1 MDLASSLINWYES
14 NKRDLPWRHT
24 QDPYKIWLS
33 EIILQQTRV
42 QQGLPYYEKFVS
54 NFPTVKDFAEAD
66 IDTILHLW
74 QGLGYYS
81 RARNMHVAAQ
91 QVIDQYN
98 GHFPDNYKELLSLK
112 GVGNYTAA
120 AIASFAFREKVATVD
135 GNVYRVLSRVFNIEE
150 DIASGKGQKI
160 FTEVAN
166 QLISENQPDIF
177 NQALMEFGAIHC
189 TPKQPKCETCPFVQ
203 SCESRLHQII
213 DQRPVKLKKVKVINQ
228 YLKYLLI
235 EHDGKYLM
243 KKRQEGDIWAGL
255 FDFPLVITSEK
266 EQSLSNGI
274 ILENTQLGINT
285 KDIFFSSEPIK
296 HLLSHRRLF
305 IEFFHV
311 KLQTLLDTQSD
322 IFQYR
327 WMDINEIQS
336 VGKPIILENYLRKN
350 IY

>member
-1 MDLASSLINWYES
+1 MDFASSLINWYES

-42 QQGLPYYEKFVS
+42 QQGLPYYEKFVA

-66 IDTILHLW
+66 IDKILHLW

-81 RARNMHVAAQ
+81 RGRNMHVAAN
-91 QVIDQYN
+91 QVMDEWN
-98 GHFPDNYKELLSLK
+98 GKFPDNYKDLLTLK

-135 GNVYRVLSRVFNIEE
+135 GNVYRVLSRVFDIDE
-150 DIASGKGQKI
+150 DIASGKGQKV

-166 QLISENQPDIF
+166 QLISEDKPDIF
-177 NQALMEFGAIHC
+177 NQALMEFGAMHC
-189 TPKQPKCETCPFVQ
+189 TPKKPNCETCPFVQ
-203 SCESRLHQII
+203 SCESRLHQNI
-213 DQRPVKLKKVKVINQ
+213 DQRPVKLKKTKVTNQ
-228 YLKYLLI
+228 YIKYFLI
-235 EHDGKYLM
+235 EQNGKYLM

-255 FDFPLVITSEK
+255 FDFPQVISSEK
-266 EQSLSNGI
+266 DQKLSNGI
-274 ILENTQLGINT
+274 IIENTGLDLNT
-285 KDIFFSSEPIK
+285 NDIFFSSEPIK

-311 KLQTLLDTQSD
+311 KLQALLETQSE
-322 IFQYR
+322 QHHYS
-327 WMDINEIQS
+327 WMDIDEIQS